1 MTIPKIKFKK
11 MTLEQNINII
21 IDAFLNNREKTLDIH
36 NLLMQYFPEL
46 CDIHKNISKEEISQK
61 IKIIVTNYY
70 TSNSQNIENACLE
83 YTKTWNKYN
92 DIYFKKLSNY
102 LNINWPININEITC
116 YVGMLPFFPRDIDNY
131 TFYINPHLN
140 EEKLTEVCA
149 HETLHFLWFTKWKTL
164 YPEIPKA
171 EYESP
176 YLAWQYSEMVTDPIL
191 NNTDFQAIFDF
202 TEKSYPEFYKLQKN
216 GKLVMEELKKI
227 YSASTNIEDKI
238 TTGYEYLKNLNFK
251 EMEKFVTYNAIAKER
266 NKTMKRCLWCNLKNP
281 LYVEYHDKEWG
292 VLNLD
297 DNYLFEM
304 LILEMF
310 QAGLSWECILN
321 KRENF
326 KRAYDNFAIDKIIKY
341 DDVKKE
347 ELYNNKGIIRNKLK
361 INASIN
367 NSAIFKEIQKEYGS
381 FSKYLLSF
389 IHEYPIYETGLTTS
403 QLSDSISKDLIK
415 RGMKFTGSTIIYS
428 YLQAIGIINSHETEC
443 FLHKK

>member
-1 MTIPKIKFKK
+1 MQTNPKIIFKPI
-11 MTLEQNINII
+11 TLEENIKIIQNFYFEE
-21 IDAFLNNREKTLDIH
+21 DKKSDFH
-36 NLLMQYFPEL
+36 NLLCEYFPEL
-46 CDIHKNISKEEISQK
+46 HDIHKNFSKEEISTK
-61 IKIIVTNYY
+61 ISAIITNYY
-70 TSNSQNIENACLE
+70 TSNSQNIKEACKK
-83 YTKTWNKYN
+83 YSAIWNKYN
-92 DIYFKKLSNY
+92 DTYFKKLADY

-116 YVGMLPFFPRDIDNY
+116 YIGMLPFFPRDIDNS

-176 YLAWQYSEMVTDPIL
+176 FLAWQYSEMVTDPIL

-227 YSASTNIEDKI
+227 YSAITKIEDKI

-251 EMEKFVTYNAIAKER
+251 EMEKFVTYNDIAKER

-326 KRAYDNFAIDKIIKY
+326 KKAYDNFAIDKIIKY